1 MNDAEWFK
9 KIVEDLARKKKLR
22 PQLLK
27 NGPIEF
33 HAQVGMRNAKPLY
46 EIRVDLS
53 RDYASYRDTDVPY
66 GEVEQ
71 VFKAGMEE
79 QFSPFDD
86 NTTVHK
92 TPFDLRAWLARQC
105 R

>member
-1 MNDAEWFK
+1 MSDADWFK
-9 KIVEDLARKKKLR
+9 HLVEDFARKKRLR
-22 PQLLK
+22 LQLLT

-33 HAQVGMRNAKPLY
+33 HAQVGMRNGKPLY

-53 RDYASYRDTDVPY
+53 NDYGLYRDTDVPY

-71 VFKAGMEE
+71 VFRAGVEE

-86 NTTVHK
+86 NTSAHK
-92 TPFDLRAWLARQC
+92 TPLDLRAWITRLC

>member
-1 MNDAEWFK
+1 VSDTEWFK
-9 KIVEDLARKKKLR
+9 KLVEDLARKKKLR
-22 PQLLK
+22 LQLLK
-27 NGPIEF
+27 NGPTEF
-33 HAQVGMRNAKPLY
+33 HAQIGMRRGKPLY
-46 EIRVDLS
+46 EIRADLS
-53 RDYASYRDTDVPY
+53 KDYGSYRDTDVPY

-86 NTTVHK
+86 NTSARG
-92 TPFDLRAWLARQC
+92 TPLDLRAWLRRQL